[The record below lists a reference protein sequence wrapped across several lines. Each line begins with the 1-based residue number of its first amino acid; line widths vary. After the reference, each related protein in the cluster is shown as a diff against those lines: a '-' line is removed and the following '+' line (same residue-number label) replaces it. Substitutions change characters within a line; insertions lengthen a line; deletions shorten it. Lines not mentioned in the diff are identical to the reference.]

1 MTGRSRCFAFLVFKE
16 SSSLE
21 QVRIREISFYKLVT
35 SNVPQVLTSG
45 DHAINSKKIDVKRAR
60 AKPGKIF
67 VGGLSSDLSD
77 ETIRDY
83 FSQFGTVTDC
93 ELPFDKIKNQ
103 RKNFCFITFER
114 EETMKE
120 VLKVSKQRIG
130 EHEVD
135 VKKATPK
142 IGNRVGGYGGDFY
155 GGYQD
160 YYGGYCAQDY
170 YGWGGYTGGA
180 GQYEGE
186 GGGGKSQKQKGN
198 YRGNP
203 Y

>member
-1 MTGRSRCFAFLVFKE
+1 M
-16 SSSLE
+16 
-21 QVRIREISFYKLVT
+21 
-35 SNVPQVLTSG
+35 LTSG

-67 VGGLSSDLSD
+67 VGGLSSELSD
-77 ETIRDY
+77 GAIRDY

-93 ELPFDKIKNQ
+93 ELPFDKVKNQ

-120 VLKVSKQRIG
+120 VLKVSKQKIG
-130 EHEVD
+130 EFEVD

-142 IGNRVGGYGGDFY
+142 IGNRGGYGGDFY

-160 YYGGYCAQDY
+160 YYGGYSHQDY
-170 YGWGGYTGGA
+170 YGWGGYCGGA
-180 GQYEGE
+180 GQGEE
-186 GGGGKSQKQKGN
+186 GGAGGKSQKQKGSHRN
-198 YRGNP
+198 NP